1 MNLWLETLDAPL
13 QHRAGITDDLDVDI
27 AIVGGGFTGLWA
39 AHFLRQ
45 EMPGAKIVVLE
56 KEFVGFGA
64 SGRNGGWASALYPV
78 AFDRLVTEV
87 GEERARNVREVWRRS
102 VPELGAEL
110 ARHGIDA
117 GYSYGGNITVAR
129 TKVQMKRVEAEF
141 MAAEHAGEG
150 AVRLSRDQVKDRIN
164 ISGAV
169 GGLFIRECAR
179 IHPAK
184 AVRGLASAVERAG
197 VKIYE
202 ESEVLSLRP
211 GASSVAKKGIV
222 KVRHLGTIRRVHA
235 THIVEATEG
244 FLPSINS
251 PTRSNRSVV
260 PVYSLM
266 TATEP
271 LSPEIWKEI
280 GWSGNETLAEASH
293 LITYAQ
299 RTADDRIAIGGRGAP
314 YFFNSKI
321 SPEQDRDP
329 QVHGQLREL
338 ARSWFPILRDV
349 NFTHAWGGPLGIAR
363 DWHPTVSY
371 NETNGY
377 ARAGGYVGD
386 GVTSSYVA
394 GRTLADLLSGKK
406 SEFTKLPWVNH
417 QSPPWEGEPVRW
429 LAINAGL
436 KAMTWADRE
445 EHLTHRESLIARAM
459 ASLLGH

>member
-39 AHFLRQ
+39 AHFLRK
-45 EMPGAKIVVLE
+45 EIPGAKIVVLE
-56 KEFVGFGA
+56 KEFIGFGA

-78 AFDRLVTEV
+78 AFDRLVIEV

-110 ARHGIDA
+110 AHLGIDA

-141 MAAEHAGEG
+141 LAATHAGEG
-150 AVRLSRDQVKDRIN
+150 AVRLSRDQMAERIN
-164 ISGAV
+164 VSDAV

-184 AVRGLASAVERAG
+184 AVRGLASAVERTG
-197 VKIYE
+197 VQIYE

-211 GASSVAKKGIV
+211 GTSSVAKKGIV
-222 KVRHLGTIRRVHA
+222 KVRHQGTIRRVHA

-251 PTRSNRSVV
+251 PARSNRSVV

-271 LSPEIWKEI
+271 LSPEIWNEI

-338 ARSWFPILRDV
+338 ARSWFPILHDV

-386 GVTSSYVA
+386 GVTSTYVA
-394 GRTLADLLSGKK
+394 GRTLADLISSKE

-417 QSPPWEGEPVRW
+417 QSPQWEAEPVRW

>member
-13 QHRAGITDDLDVDI
+13 QHRAGIIDDLDVDI

-39 AHFLRQ
+39 AHFLRK
-45 EMPGAKIVVLE
+45 EMPGANIVVLE

-78 AFDRLVTEV
+78 AFDRLVIEV
-87 GEERARNVREVWRRS
+87 GQERARNVREVWRRS

-110 ARHGIDA
+110 AGLSIDA
-117 GYSYGGNITVAR
+117 GFSYGGNITVAR
-129 TKVQMKRVEAEF
+129 TQVQMKRVDAQF
-141 MAAEHAGEG
+141 LAATHAGEG
-150 AVRLSRDQVKDRIN
+150 AVRLSKDQMQERINVKD
-164 ISGAV
+164 AV

-184 AVRGLASAVERAG
+184 AVRGLAHAVERAG
-197 VKIYE
+197 VRIFE

-211 GASSVAKKGIV
+211 GTSSVAKKGIV
-222 KVRHLGTIRRVHA
+222 KVRHRGTIRRVHA

-244 FLPSINS
+244 FLPSINT
-251 PTRSNRSVV
+251 PARSNRSVV

-299 RTADDRIAIGGRGAP
+299 RTADNRIAIGGRGAP

-329 QVHGQLREL
+329 VVHGHLREL
-338 ARSWFPILRDV
+338 ARSWFPLLRDV
-349 NFTHAWGGPLGIAR
+349 NFTHAWGGPLGISR
-363 DWHPTVSY
+363 DWHPTVSFD
-371 NETNGY
+371 ETSGY

-394 GRTLADLLSGKK
+394 GRTLADLISGKE
-406 SEFTKLPWVNH
+406 SEFTRLPWVNH
-417 QSPPWEGEPVRW
+417 QSPQWEGEPVRW

-436 KAMTWADRE
+436 KVMTWADRE
-445 EHLTHRESLIARAM
+445 ERLTHRESLIARAM
-459 ASLLGH
+459 APLLGH

>member
-1 MNLWLETLDAPL
+1 MNLWLDTLDTPL
-13 QHRAGITDDLDVDI
+13 SRRAGLTDDLDIDV

-39 AHFLRQ
+39 AHFLKQ
-45 EMPGAKIVVLE
+45 AMPGAKIVVLE

-87 GEERARNVREVWRRS
+87 GEKRARNVREVWRRS

-110 ARHGIDA
+110 TRLGVDA

-129 TKVQMKRVEAEF
+129 TKVQMKRVEEEF
-141 MAAEHAGEG
+141 LAATRAGEG
-150 AVRLSRDQVKDRIN
+150 AVRLSGEQLQERIN
-164 ISGAV
+164 VKGAL
-169 GGLFIRECAR
+169 GGLYVRECAR

-184 AVRGLASAVERAG
+184 AVRGLAAAVERMG
-197 VKIYE
+197 VQIFE

-211 GASSVAKKGIV
+211 GKSSVATKGIV
-222 KVRHLGTIRRVHA
+222 KVRHRGTIHRVHA
-235 THIVEATEG
+235 NLIVEATEG

-251 PTRSNRSVV
+251 PARSQRSVV

-271 LSPEIWKEI
+271 LTSEMWSEI

-299 RTADDRIAIGGRGAP
+299 RTSDGRIAIGGRGAP

-321 SPEQDRDP
+321 SPEQDRDAK
-329 QVHGQLREL
+329 VHGQLREL
-338 ARSWFPILRDV
+338 ARSWFPILHDI

-363 DWHPTVSY
+363 DWHPTVSF
-371 NETNGY
+371 NESSGY

-394 GRTLADLLSGKK
+394 GRTLADLMSGSE
-406 SEFTKLPWVNH
+406 SEFTQLPWVNH
-417 QSPPWEGEPVRW
+417 QSPQWEGEPVRW

-445 EHLTHRESLIARAM
+445 ESLTRRESIIARTM
-459 ASLLGH
+459 APLLGH